1 MRWSAL
7 LHSLAFAFQSN
18 GLQQEEILHGSFKGS
33 RLLLIQAVDDVIAI
47 LGPEVKPEFRC
58 FTCFEIFEYR
68 NVQLTPKTSML
79 SLRLLCSQP
88 FWSWLT
94 LLAARLGSGNDGLSA
109 QHFWSAS
116 TWIRYGRYGMCVH
129 LSGISMD
136 FPWIFWPVDIVDLVT
151 IRAWGSTPS
160 HSSTAILGSSWSKS
174 EGPLCNCWLH
184 PRHIH
189 RMQ

>member
-58 FTCFEIFEYR
+58 FTCFEHR
-68 NVQLTPKTSML
+68 NARNAQRTPKTSML

-109 QHFWSAS
+109 QLQHF
-116 TWIRYGRYGMCVH
+116 
-129 LSGISMD
+129 
-136 FPWIFWPVDIVDLVT
+136 
-151 IRAWGSTPS
+151 
-160 HSSTAILGSSWSKS
+160 
-174 EGPLCNCWLH
+174 
-184 PRHIH
+184 
-189 RMQ
+189 